1 MDANEFKLC
10 PAGLELYR
18 QYWLSVETGRAFLTY
33 KARQVYMLAW
43 EDHKNKCPTCSEL
56 KGELKGDL
64 K

>member
-18 QYWLSVETGRAFLTY
+18 QYWWSIEVRRGGLTHG
-33 KARQVYMLAW
+33 AREIYVQAW
-43 EDHKNKCPTCSEL
+43 EDHKNKCPTCS
-56 KGELKGDL
+56 GLKGDS